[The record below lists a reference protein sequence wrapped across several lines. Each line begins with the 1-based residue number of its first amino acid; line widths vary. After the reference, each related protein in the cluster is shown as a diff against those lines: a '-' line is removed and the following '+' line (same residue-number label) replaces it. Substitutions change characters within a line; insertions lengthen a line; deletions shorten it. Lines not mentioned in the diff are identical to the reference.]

1 MSVIFFCA
9 DFFASFHLNCSIHNL
24 GGVHKPCGPS
34 KGRRR
39 PFFPVYGRHSL
50 QCMVTTQTG
59 IRSMYAGIYQ
69 MHTTYLYNLVFT
81 WFVPWWDFSMNIHL
95 HMIMSFSPSYIMQ
108 VCWKN
113 LYVVIVLQSKYF
125 DMTLCCHAISKF
137 ENLNHFVFW
146 SGNTWFSMMTD

>member
-1 MSVIFFCA
+1 MAKSIKYFFLILDSRNSNLKTKIARPNVILVEYKLC
-9 DFFASFHLNCSIHNL
+9 N
-24 GGVHKPCGPS
+24 
-34 KGRRR
+34 
-39 PFFPVYGRHSL
+39 
-50 QCMVTTQTG
+50 MVTTQTG

-125 DMTLCCHAISKF
+125 DMTLPILSCYIEIWKSELFCLLGWEYMIF
-137 ENLNHFVFW
+137 NDDGLENW
-146 SGNTWFSMMTD
+146 GRDKSI